1 MTATVIDMRSD
12 TVTKPTA
19 GMRRAMAEAEV
30 GDDMSGEDPT
40 VNRLEA
46 MVAQMLGKE
55 AAVFACS
62 GTQSN
67 QMGVRTHCQPGDELL
82 IESTGH
88 IANFEQ
94 GAPAALSGVTC
105 RLLNGRHGMLDVFDL
120 EGKIRADNQHL
131 CISRLVCLEN
141 TTNAGGGRVYPQ
153 EQIDR
158 VCHWAHHHGLK
169 VHLDGAR
176 LFNAVVASGS
186 TPAQICRHIDTISIC
201 FSKGLGCPMGSILVG
216 TKTDIARA
224 RRVRKL
230 FGGALRQAGIVAA
243 AAVYALEH
251 HVDRMQVDHDNAKAF
266 AEALHEIDGIT
277 IEPSEVET
285 NLVFFNLDPELG
297 NAAQLSAKLKQR
309 GVRIGA
315 SGPQRLRGCTHLDV
329 DRAMVL
335 RAAEVVAETVAEGLA
350 GAVGA
355 ELGPYARG

>member
-46 MVAQMLGKE
+46 QVAELLGKE
-55 AAVFACS
+55 AAVYACS

-105 RLLNGRHGMLDVFDL
+105 RLINGDHGMLDVFDL

-131 CISRLVCLEN
+131 CVTRLVCLEN
-141 TTNAGGGRVYPQ
+141 TTNVGGGRVYPK

-158 VCHWAHHHGLK
+158 VCLWAHKHGLK

-186 TPAQICRHIDTISIC
+186 TPAEICRHIDTVSIC

-216 TKTDIARA
+216 SKADIARA

-243 AAVYALEH
+243 SALYALEH
-251 HVDRMQVDHDNAKAF
+251 HVDRLQVDHDNARAF
-266 AEALHEIDGIT
+266 AEALHTIDGIT
-277 IEPSEVET
+277 LEPAEIET
-285 NLVFFNLDPELG
+285 NLVFFSVDPELG

-335 RAAEVVAETVAEGLA
+335 RAAEAVAEAVAEGFA
-350 GAVGA
+350 GAVGT